1 MINNLKSFLNEDQDP
16 KAVEK
21 VVDKLKSLLMSGEE
35 ITYIAVQQK
44 PAINLNP
51 DCIALTNKRVIFC
64 RSKNLGLSMEF
75 QDFVWPDVADCHLKE
90 NMLGSEFS
98 VRTAKGEF
106 DKIDYL
112 PKNQARSLYAM
123 AQEQEEKQREF
134 RRQQELEERRA
145 GAAQAAQAVPPLPS
159 APPPVASAPPAPDE
173 LMVSL
178 QKLKTLFEHGL
189 ITQEEFESKK
199 AEILS
204 RL

>member
-145 GAAQAAQAVPPLPS
+145 GAAQAAQAVPPPPS
-159 APPPVASAPPAPDE
+159 APPPPPAPPAPDE

-189 ITQEEFESKK
+189 ITREEFESKK